1 MPPRSALKIRLLTLE
16 EIHTVYHVY
25 MIDDFGEMEL
35 KPFGRI
41 EADFA
46 AGKYEGY
53 GLFEGKMIISY
64 ALFVITDTGVALLD
78 YLGVR
83 EDLRDQGYGTKTLQM
98 LEPELTKYDMMI
110 VEVENPFFAE
120 GEEDRTE
127 KERRIAFYTKNGF
140 VPTGVDVQ
148 LFTVEYSILEF
159 VGTTRKPHDPDSVRA
174 AYRELYKRM
183 VGDALYS
190 KFVIIR

>member
-1 MPPRSALKIRLLTLE
+1 MAQRSAPKIRLLTLE

-53 GLFEGKMIISY
+53 GLFEGKMIIAY

-110 VEVENPFFAE
+110 VDVSSCSVPFADLGAGLSQLGSGMGLEIRCQKAAIF
-120 GEEDRTE
+120 E
-127 KERRIAFYTKNGF
+127 KMHRI
-140 VPTGVDVQ
+140 
-148 LFTVEYSILEF
+148 
-159 VGTTRKPHDPDSVRA
+159 
-174 AYRELYKRM
+174 
-183 VGDALYS
+183 
-190 KFVIIR
+190 